1 MDTVMEEVSA
11 MEGEAI
17 EEAMGE
23 GMEEAIAVDI
33 VGAME
38 VTGGMVETIMGEE
51 GTEEIIMVA
60 GDTEMTMVVMEDMEM
75 IMEAMVDMVTTTR
88 VDW

>member
-1 MDTVMEEVSA
+1 MDTAMEEVSV
-11 MEGEAI
+11 MEGEAM
-17 EEAMGE
+17 EEVMGE
-23 GMEEAIAVDI
+23 VIAIAVVI
-33 VGAME
+33 VGVTEVME
-38 VTGGMVETIMGEE
+38 GMVETIMGEE